1 MAVRLKDQAS
11 GSGAPKRILVMAGGT
26 GGHVFPAIAI
36 ADALKAR
43 GHEILWLGSRGRME
57 EKLVP
62 RHGYPIAY
70 IKVHGVRRNGLKT
83 KLLAPFMIA
92 RALFEALKLVRSFKP
107 DLALGM
113 GGYASGPGGLAAFL
127 CRVPVVLH
135 EQNAAAG
142 LTNRLLFRIARRT
155 LLGFPGAF
163 EGRSVTV
170 VGNPV
175 RAEIAS
181 LHERPKAPHE
191 GPLRVLVVGGSLGA
205 QALNRLVPE
214 AIRLIPEGEVE
225 VTHQCGAGNSAE
237 VSKAYEGVRSA
248 HEVSDFIDDMARA
261 YSEHDLLIAR
271 AGAGTVSEAACAGI
285 PAIFVPLPSAVDD
298 HQTKNARFLEEKGG
312 AFICPQAS
320 LTPEALAERIGSLA
334 QDRARLERMREAS
347 LSCAITDSAQ
357 RCARIIEEAAR

>member
-1 MAVRLKDQAS
+1 MATTLNTA
-11 GSGAPKRILVMAGGT
+11 GEAKRILVMAGGT

-62 RHGYPIAY
+62 KHGYPIAY
-70 IKVHGVRRNGLKT
+70 IKVHGVRRNGAKA
-83 KLLAPFMIA
+83 KLLAPFMII
-92 RALFEALKLVRSFKP
+92 RALWEALKVVRSFKP

-142 LTNRLLFRIARRT
+142 LTNRLLFRIAKRT

-175 RAEIAS
+175 RAQIAA

-214 AIRLIPEGEVE
+214 AVKLIPEGEVE
-225 VTHQCGAGNSAE
+225 VTHQCGAGNSAQ
-237 VSKAYEGVRSA
+237 VAKAYEGAPCR
-248 HEVSDFIDDMARA
+248 HEVSDFIDDMAAA
-261 YSEHDLLIAR
+261 YAEHDLLIVR

-298 HQTKNARFLEEKGG
+298 HQTKNARFLEHKGG
-312 AFICPQAS
+312 AIICPQQT
-320 LTPEALAERIGSLA
+320 LTPKALAERIGALA
-334 QDRARLERMREAS
+334 QDRARLEQMREAS

-357 RCARIIEEAAR
+357 RCARIIEEAAS

>member
-1 MAVRLKDQAS
+1 MAQTGAVKDS
-11 GSGAPKRILVMAGGT
+11 GEGKRILVMAGGT

-70 IKVHGVRRNGLKT
+70 IKVHGIRRNGAKA
-83 KLLAPFMIA
+83 KLLAPFMVA
-92 RALFEALKLVRSFKP
+92 RALWEALKVVRSFKP

-163 EGRSVTV
+163 EGRNVTV

-175 RAEIAS
+175 RAEIAA

-191 GPLRVLVVGGSLGA
+191 GPLRVLVIGGSLGA

-214 AIRLIPEGEVE
+214 AVKLIPEGEIE
-225 VTHQCGAGNSAE
+225 VTHQCGAGNSAQ
-237 VSKAYEGVRSA
+237 VLKAYEGAPCRF
-248 HEVSDFIDDMARA
+248 EVSDFIDDMAGA
-261 YSEHDLLIAR
+261 YAGHDLLIAR

-320 LTPEALAERIGSLA
+320 LTAKALAERIETLA
-334 QDRARLERMREAS
+334 RDRARLERMREAS

-357 RCARIIEEAAR
+357 RCARIIEEAAS

>member
-1 MAVRLKDQAS
+1 MS
-11 GSGAPKRILVMAGGT
+11 GSGKRILVMAGGT

-62 RHGYPIAY
+62 KHGYPIAY

-83 KLLAPFMIA
+83 KLLAPFMIM
-92 RALFEALKLVRSFKP
+92 RALWEALGVVRSFKP

-163 EGRSVTV
+163 EGRTVTV

-175 RAEIAS
+175 RAEIAA

-191 GPLRVLVVGGSLGA
+191 GPLRVLVIGGSLGA
-205 QALNRLVPE
+205 QALNRLVP
-214 AIRLIPEGEVE
+214 AAVKLIPEGEIE

-237 VSKAYEGVRSA
+237 VSRAYEGAASK
-248 HEVSDFIDDMARA
+248 HEVSDFIDDMAAA
-261 YSEHDLLIAR
+261 YSTHDLLIAR

-298 HQTKNARFLEEKGG
+298 HQTKNARFLEKKGG
-312 AFICPQAS
+312 AFICPQAT
-320 LTPEALAERIGSLA
+320 LTPEALAERIESLA
-334 QDRARLERMREAS
+334 KDREKLESMREAS